1 MSIIPGAGGVSALN
15 VSGIGRAQTASVQP
29 KTGKIGVMVAQRSIE
44 AARQNQAISE
54 AAKNGGTKQF
64 SHPYLGHN
72 VDIYV

>member
-1 MSIIPGAGGVSALN
+1 MGVSVMN
-15 VSGIGRAQTASVQP
+15 VSGIGRAQTATVQP

-54 AAKNGGTKQF
+54 AAKNGETKQF
-64 SHPYLGHN
+64 AHPYLGHN